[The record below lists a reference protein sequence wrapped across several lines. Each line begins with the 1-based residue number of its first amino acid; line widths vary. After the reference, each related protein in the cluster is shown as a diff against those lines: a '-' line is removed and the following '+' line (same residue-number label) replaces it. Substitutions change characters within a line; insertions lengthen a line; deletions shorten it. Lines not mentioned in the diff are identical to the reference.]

1 MARAGWARRIAA
13 VVALSAVMGTAL
25 PAWADDDNRFATD
38 FGLGVGAFFTNLVYM
53 PVKFTYATLGA
64 ITGGFA
70 YVLTGFNT
78 NVGKSV
84 WIPSTGGD
92 YVITPAMLKGEDP
105 IYFSGTTQPR
115 RERETRA
122 EEEDLPAS
130 RGGGTT
136 SY

>member
-1 MARAGWARRIAA
+1 MARAGRGRRIVAA
-13 VVALSAVMGTAL
+13 LAVCVVVGSAQ
-25 PAWADDDNRFATD
+25 PARADDENRFATD
-38 FGLGVGAFFTNLVYM
+38 FGYGVGAFFTNLIYM

-70 YVLTGFNT
+70 YVLTGLNT

-92 YVITPAMLKGEDP
+92 YVITPSMLRGEDP
-105 IYFSGTTQPR
+105 IYFSGTTRPK
-115 RERETRA
+115 REGATRS
-122 EEEDLPAS
+122 EEDLPA
-130 RGGGTT
+130 GGSGGAT